1 MTVVNVLLLNASN
14 EPLAIVSLKRAMGLI
29 MADKA
34 DLVRPVDG
42 RAVRSAHQ
50 HFPMPSVIRL
60 RYYINAPH
68 RTVAWS
74 RVNVLKRDHYTC
86 QYCGY
91 KMSAHEATIDHV
103 IPQSLCK
110 KIKAEP
116 NTWTNTVGCC
126 RKCQKRKRDLP
137 MEEAGMRFYDPLF
150 TPKRPRVNYIV
161 FALGSAPDE
170 WKTYVQV

>member
-1 MTVVNVLLLNASN
+1 MTVVTVLLLNAGN

-34 DLVRPVDG
+34 DLVRPVKG
-42 RAVRSAHQ
+42 RALRSVRRE
-50 HFPMPSVIRL
+50 FPMPSVIRL
-60 RYYINAPH
+60 RYFVNAPH

-86 QYCGY
+86 QYCGS
-91 KMSAHEATIDHV
+91 KMSSHEATIDHV
-103 IPQSLCK
+103 IPVSRCR

-116 NTWTNTVGCC
+116 NTWTNTVASC
-126 RKCQKRKRDLP
+126 RKCQKRKRDLS
-137 MEEAGMRFYDPLF
+137 MEEVGMKFYNPLF
-150 TPKRPRVNYIV
+150 APKRPRVNYIV
-161 FALGSAPDE
+161 FALGNAPDE